1 MNDKEELSYSLH
13 LGNDKNKSK
22 RARRT
27 AKTND
32 TNTTSFNNNA
42 IQNHQQLS
50 KVDKHN
56 LRKYDDDKELICTI
70 KGTSS
75 IVEDTKN
82 LYLELFEDAR
92 IKYNEKQNRN
102 DRKIEN
108 YFNHISND
116 NKRDLACEIII
127 ELGDMDFWADKDDK
141 FKHKMIEVFKEQIS
155 DLEDVVPNFKIANA
169 TIHFDESSPHL
180 HIVGVP
186 FKDGMKNG
194 MEKQVGKSDVFN
206 KISLVNIQDKMRE
219 YCINSFNRIY
229 HLNYTL
235 KEKEEG
241 RNVDINVANMNEYKK
256 FKREQEK
263 YKNQLK
269 ELNSKTDELQNKSN
283 EINNI
288 IDNLKPTI
296 TNKNK
301 FTISNENI
309 DKIKKYIEQTNDTT
323 SNLREANDINIILK
337 KYEDDLRE
345 HSNEVRNLKKKIK
358 TRDDRIEE
366 LEYDLNDAN
375 ETIDELEDKVSE
387 LQKIVDY
394 FKELWEK
401 FIEFLQSKFFSND
414 KYDDFINDLYNEDIL
429 DDNDIDM
436 IHNNKNNNKSD
447 DFER

>member
-13 LGNDKNKSK
+13 LSNDKNKSK
-22 RARRT
+22 KARRSVKNT
-27 AKTND
+27 ETG
-32 TNTTSFNNNA
+32 TTSLSNNA

-70 KGTSS
+70 RGTSS

-92 IKYNEKQNRN
+92 IKYNEKQTRD

-141 FKHKMIEVFKEQIS
+141 YKKKMIEVFKEQIV
-155 DLEDVVPNFKIANA
+155 DLEEVVHNFKIANA

-206 KISLVNIQDKMRE
+206 KISLKEIQDKMRV

-263 YKNQLK
+263 YKKQLK
-269 ELNSKTDELQNKSN
+269 ELNSKANELQNKSN
-283 EINNI
+283 EINSI

-296 TNKNK
+296 MNKNN
-301 FTISNENI
+301 FTISNEDI
-309 DKIKKYIEQTNDTT
+309 DKIKRYIEQTNDTT
-323 SNLREANDINIILK
+323 SNLRDANNINIVLK

-394 FKELWEK
+394 FKELWKK
-401 FIEFLQSKFFSND
+401 FIEFLQDKFFSND
-414 KYDDFINDLYNEDIL
+414 KYDDFINDLYDEDIL
-429 DDNDIDM
+429 DNYDID
-436 IHNNKNNNKSD
+436 IIQNNAKDKD
-447 DFER
+447 DLER

>member
-1 MNDKEELSYSLH
+1 M
-13 LGNDKNKSK
+13 
-22 RARRT
+22 
-27 AKTND
+27 
-32 TNTTSFNNNA
+32 
-42 IQNHQQLS
+42 
-50 KVDKHN
+50 
-56 LRKYDDDKELICTI
+56 RKYDEDKELICVI

-92 IKYNEKQNRN
+92 IKYNENQKRN

-141 FKHKMIEVFKEQIS
+141 FKKKMIEVFKEQII
-155 DLEDVVPNFKIANA
+155 DLEEVVPNFKIANA

-235 KEKEEG
+235 KAKEDG
-241 RNVDINVANMNEYKK
+241 RNVDINVVNMNEYKK

-263 YKNQLK
+263 YKKQLK
-269 ELNSKTDELQNKSN
+269 ELNSKTEELQNKSN
-283 EINNI
+283 EINDI
-288 IDNLKPTI
+288 IDNLKPTLM
-296 TNKNK
+296 NKNN
-301 FTISNENI
+301 FTISNEEVS
-309 DKIKKYIEQTNDTT
+309 KIKKYIERTNDTT
-323 SNLREANDINIILK
+323 SNLRNANDINIVLK

-375 ETIDELEDKVSE
+375 ETIDELENKVSE
-387 LQKIVDY
+387 LQKN
-394 FKELWEK
+394 
-401 FIEFLQSKFFSND
+401 S
-414 KYDDFINDLYNEDIL
+414 
-429 DDNDIDM
+429 
-436 IHNNKNNNKSD
+436 
-447 DFER
+447 

>member
-13 LGNDKNKSK
+13 LSNDKNKSK
-22 RARRT
+22 KARRSVKNAET
-27 AKTND
+27 G
-32 TNTTSFNNNA
+32 TTSLSNNA

-56 LRKYDDDKELICTI
+56 LRKYDEEQELICTI

-82 LYLELFEDAR
+82 LYLDLFEDAR
-92 IKYNEKQNRN
+92 IKYNEKQTRN

-127 ELGDMDFWADKDDK
+127 ELGDMDFWTDKDDK
-141 FKHKMIEVFKEQIS
+141 FKHKMTEVFKEQIA
-155 DLEDVVPNFKIANA
+155 DLEEVVPNFRIANA
-169 TIHFDESSPHL
+169 TIHYDESSPHL

-206 KISLVNIQDKMRE
+206 KISLKEIQDKMRV

-263 YKNQLK
+263 YKKQLK
-269 ELNSKTDELQNKSN
+269 ELNNKADELQNKSN
-283 EINNI
+283 EINDI
-288 IDNLKPTI
+288 IDNLKPTL
-296 TNKNK
+296 TNKNN
-301 FTISNENI
+301 FTISNENVN
-309 DKIKKYIEQTNDTT
+309 KIKKYIEQTNDTT
-323 SNLREANDINIILK
+323 SNLRNSNDINIVLQ

-375 ETIDELEDKVSE
+375 NTIYELEDKVSKLE
-387 LQKIVDY
+387 ETLNY
-394 FKELWEK
+394 FKELWNK
-401 FIEFLQSKFFSND
+401 FIKFLQDKFFSTD
-414 KYDDFINDLYNEDIL
+414 KYDNFIQELHEEEII
-429 DDNDIDM
+429 DDNDID
-436 IHNNKNNNKSD
+436 IIQNNFKNKD
-447 DFER
+447 DDLER